1 MEALFYYLMFAGVML
16 VQQKILGGEERIPEI
31 LAGVAAAAGV
41 MVFVAEMLC
50 SRAQSAT
57 GLYLISKLTEILKWA
72 AAGYLLF
79 RSVKEIKQKYS
90 NVLLVGI
97 VVYAASLAADRIWRL
112 YEPIIGG

>member
-1 MEALFYYLMFAGVML
+1 M
-16 VQQKILGGEERIPEI
+16 
-31 LAGVAAAAGV
+31 
-41 MVFVAEMLC
+41 AEMLC

-90 NVLLVGI
+90 NVLLVELLFMQRLWQQTG
-97 VVYAASLAADRIWRL
+97 YGDYMSRSLA
-112 YEPIIGG
+112 GGLRKLVQQCL